1 MNGVRRTKFLASSR
15 ILIISFLLIILIGTG
30 LLMLPQATVGE
41 TLSFIDALF
50 TATSATCVTGLV
62 IADTGTKF
70 TVFGQLVILALIQ
83 VGGLG
88 IMTFSTFFVFL
99 LMGKFSLSDRDIIQ
113 ETFTQSPFK
122 NVSGLLKYVFVLTII
137 IESIGALLLTACF
150 AEQYSPGKSLYLG
163 VFHSVAAFCNA
174 GFSLFNDNLMGYVGD
189 WRINVIIM
197 LLIISGGI
205 GFVILHEAKNILFSK
220 RRTVFSFHSRV
231 VFIVTAALIAGG
243 ALLIFLFERQNT
255 HFNLPLHTQVMASFF
270 QSVTCRTA
278 GFNTM
283 DISLMANASLV
294 LMIFLMFIGASPGS
308 CGGGIKTSTFGVLVA
323 LMAAQFKN
331 SQDVNLLER
340 RIPVDVISKVLSVS
354 FFSVVI
360 LFLATTLLMISET
373 SGAYSV
379 QSRGLFLDALF
390 EVVSAFGTV
399 GLSAGLTFKL
409 STLGKLIIII
419 TMFIGRLGPLT
430 IVMAIGKKG
439 SPGFR
444 YAQEKV
450 LIG

>member
-1 MNGVRRTKFLASSR
+1 MGIFSNSKFWDSSR
-15 ILIISFLLIILIGTG
+15 LLIFSFSSIILIGAA
-30 LLMLPQATVGE
+30 LLTLPQANVGE
-41 TLSFIDALF
+41 PVSFIDALF
-50 TATSATCVTGLV
+50 TSTSATCVTGLIV
-62 IADTGTKF
+62 VDTGSEF
-70 TVFGQLVILALIQ
+70 TVFGQLVILVLIQ

-88 IMTFSTFFVFL
+88 IMTFSTFFIFL
-99 LMGKFSLSDRDIIQ
+99 VMGKFSLSNREIIQ
-113 ETFTQSPFK
+113 ETFTQTPFK
-122 NVSGLLKYVFVLTII
+122 NISGLLKYVFGVTIV
-137 IESIGALLLTACF
+137 IEVMGALLLAACF
-150 AEQYSPGKSLYLG
+150 AERYSPAKSLYMGL
-163 VFHSVAAFCNA
+163 FHSVAAFCNA
-174 GFSLFNDNLMGYVGD
+174 GFALFQDNLMGYVGD
-189 WRINVIIM
+189 WRVNIIIM

-205 GFVILHEAKNILFSK
+205 GFVILHEVKGLLFSK
-220 RRTVFSFHSRV
+220 ERIIFSFHSRV
-231 VFIVTAALIAGG
+231 VFIFTAILIVGG
-243 ALLIFLFERQNT
+243 GFFIFLFERQNPN
-255 HFNLPLHTQVMASFF
+255 FNLPLTTQMMAAIF

-278 GFNTM
+278 GFNTL
-283 DISLMANASLV
+283 DISQMANASLV
-294 LMIFLMFIGASPGS
+294 LMILLMFIGASPGS

-323 LMAAQFKN
+323 LMAAQFRN
-331 SQDVNLLER
+331 SPDVNMLER
-340 RIPVDVISKVLSVS
+340 RIPSDVISKALSVA
-354 FFSVVI
+354 FFSVVVI
-360 LFLATTLLMISET
+360 FLATTVLMISET

-379 QSRGLFLDALF
+379 QSRGQFLDALF